1 MKTISDRTQRKIHLM
16 MESYELNQLIHDTIV
31 KAGYVFEPK
40 EIELKFEFVRES
52 SPEYSTGKIKCFI
65 NITKDL

>member
-1 MKTISDRTQRKIHLM
+1 M